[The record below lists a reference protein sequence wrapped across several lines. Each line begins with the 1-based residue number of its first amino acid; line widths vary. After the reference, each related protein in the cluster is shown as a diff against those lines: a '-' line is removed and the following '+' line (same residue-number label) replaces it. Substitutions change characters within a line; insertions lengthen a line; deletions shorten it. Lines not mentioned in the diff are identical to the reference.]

1 MSNSPFLTSISQD
14 MRQKGYSLRTEKT
27 YIHWI
32 KRFILFHGKRHPNT
46 MAGEE
51 VRRFLSHLA
60 NDAHVSTN
68 TQKIALNALAFL
80 YNSFLAGM
88 LDFPSLIPALLFM

>member
-14 MRQKGYSLRTEKT
+14 MRQRYSLRTEKT

-32 KRFILFHGKRHPNT
+32 KWFILFHGKRHPNT

-51 VRRFLSHLA
+51 VRRFYRIWRMMRMYLPTRKNRASMRWRF
-60 NDAHVSTN
+60 V
-68 TQKIALNALAFL
+68 
-80 YNSFLAGM
+80 
-88 LDFPSLIPALLFM
+88 